1 MLHLPAERLAALADD
16 EPTTTESEHLARCAE
31 CTRERES
38 YRCLLALSRGEGSA
52 TALPLTR
59 WETLAPALHAEGLVS
74 AGRTGIAIPG
84 RRWRFGSG
92 ALRAAAAVLLFAGGT
107 FVGRATV
114 GARGTANAAPGTDV
128 AAVTT
133 AAQTDAA
140 PTPTFESPTEALAA
154 LASYERAYQAAAA
167 YLAENDTTAR
177 ATGTREAYEARL
189 ATLDQVA
196 EATQQALRER
206 PYDPVISG
214 YYLTTTAARQATLR
228 QLSTSVQPNVRVGG
242 Y

>member
-31 CTRERES
+31 CARERES
-38 YRCLLALSRGEGSA
+38 YRCLLALSRGEGST
-52 TALPLTR
+52 TALPVTR
-59 WETLAPALHAEGLVS
+59 WEDLAPALRAEGLVA
-74 AGRTGIAIPG
+74 AGPG
-84 RRWRFGSG
+84 TAATLPRRWRFGSG
-92 ALRAAAAVLLFAGGT
+92 LLRAAAAVLLFAGGT
-107 FVGRATV
+107 LVGRGSATSRANGV
-114 GARGTANAAPGTDV
+114 ADTAGPAAAPLQTATDV
-128 AAVTT
+128 V
-133 AAQTDAA
+133 
-140 PTPTFESPTEALAA
+140 PSFESPAQALAA

-167 YLAENDTTAR
+167 YLAENDTAAR
-177 ATGTREAYEARL
+177 AAATRETYEARL

>member
-16 EPTTTESEHLARCAE
+16 EPTAAEGEHLAGCPQCA
-31 CTRERES
+31 RERES
-38 YRCLLALSRGEGSA
+38 YRCLLALAGGEGRT

-59 WETLAPALHAEGLVS
+59 WESLAPALRAEGLL
-74 AGRTGIAIPG
+74 AAPAAAAAA
-84 RRWRFGSG
+84 RRWSLGGG
-92 ALRAAAAVLLFAGGT
+92 ALRAAAALLLFAGGT
-107 FVGRATV
+107 VVGRATAAEEASF
-114 GARGTANAAPGTDV
+114 GATLGGGGSS
-128 AAVTT
+128 
-133 AAQTDAA
+133 AQPVIDTVPA
-140 PTPTFESPTEALAA
+140 FRSPTQALAA
-154 LASYERAYQAAAA
+154 LASYERAYQAAAS
-167 YLAENDTTAR
+167 YLAENDTAAR
-177 ATGTREAYEARL
+177 VAGTRETYEARL
-189 ATLDQVA
+189 ATLDRVA

>member
-38 YRCLLALSRGEGSA
+38 YRCLLALSKGEGST

-59 WETLAPALHAEGLVS
+59 WETLAPALHAEGLLT
-74 AGRTGIAIPG
+74 AGRAGAAAPA
-84 RRWRFGSG
+84 RRWRFGG

-107 FVGRATV
+107 FVGRASV
-114 GARGTANAAPGTDV
+114 GGGSTDAAPGTQV
-128 AAVTT
+128 AGAGTST
-133 AAQTDAA
+133 QTEPAA
-140 PTPTFESPTEALAA
+140 TPTFESPTEALAA

-167 YLAENDTTAR
+167 YLAENDTAAR
-177 ATGTREAYEARL
+177 AGGTRETYEARL